1 MLEGIEKPETQAE
14 SLQNVQPQTAG
25 QVNSQAQETV
35 QSIVGEA
42 VNQPSAEEQE
52 KNQLRQILEETR
64 IRTDTDV
71 PPEEY
76 ALEVDGKV
84 NPRPLHSI
92 KYK

>member
-1 MLEGIEKPETQAE
+1 MLEGINKPETQAE

-25 QVNSQAQETV
+25 QVNDQAQETV

-42 VNQPSAEEQE
+42 VNQPTAEEQE
-52 KNQLRQILEETR
+52 KMQLRLILKQTR

-84 NPRPLHSI
+84 NLRPIVS
-92 KYK
+92 

>member
-1 MLEGIEKPETQAE
+1 MLEGIEKPETLAE
-14 SLQNVQPQTAG
+14 SQQNVQPQTAG

-42 VNQPSAEEQE
+42 VNQLSAEEQE

-84 NPRPLHSI
+84 NLRPIVS
-92 KYK
+92 